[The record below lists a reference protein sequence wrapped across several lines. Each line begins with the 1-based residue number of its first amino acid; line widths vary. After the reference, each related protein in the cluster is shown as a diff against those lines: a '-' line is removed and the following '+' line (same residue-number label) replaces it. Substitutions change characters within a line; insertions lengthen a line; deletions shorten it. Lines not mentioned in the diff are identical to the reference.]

1 MFLVVAAILNRG
13 QTVGKIER
21 GPPNY
26 HLGQIWLKLVQRFQ
40 RRRCKCDILLK
51 YALFA

>member
-1 MFLVVAAILNRG
+1 MAAILNRG

-26 HLGQIWLKLVQRFQ
+26 HLGQICGLNWFSGLRGEDVNVIF
-40 RRRCKCDILLK
+40 
-51 YALFA
+51 Y

>member
-1 MFLVVAAILNRG
+1 MAAILNRG

-26 HLGQIWLKLVQRFQ
+26 HLGQIWLKLVQRSQ